1 MTAPT
6 GFGQDPGPRRHGRL
20 MAHMLT
26 MAAGEICH
34 PMALFIHM
42 ISDDL
47 LLHYPLPF
55 LLFNARDI

>member
-1 MTAPT
+1 
-6 GFGQDPGPRRHGRL
+6 

-34 PMALFIHM
+34 PMALFINM

-47 LLHYPLPF
+47 LPHCPLPF
-55 LLFNARDI
+55 LLFSARDI